1 MSISYKATSNRAE
14 RSSYG
19 TMHRKKKKTGAKP
32 VARKQPTVT
41 QEERVG
47 WALTRVRSMRARLA
61 AHPEDQVLRL
71 ALASRIAEYERERL
85 TLERITQRLAERR
98 T

>member
-1 MSISYKATSNRAE
+1 VSISYKPKGNRSE

-19 TMHRKKKKTGAKP
+19 PMHRKKKTGAKP
-32 VARKQPTVT
+32 EQRKQPKVT

-47 WALTRVRSMRARLA
+47 WALTRVRSMRSRVA
-61 AHPEDQVLRL
+61 AHPTDTLLRA
-71 ALASRIAEYERERL
+71 ALAARQADYERERL
-85 TLERITQRLAERR
+85 ALDRINQRR

>member
-1 MSISYKATSNRAE
+1 MSISYKPKGNRAE

-19 TMHRKKKKTGAKP
+19 PTHRKKKTGAQPEKG
-32 VARKQPTVT
+32 RKLPKVT

-47 WALTRVRSMRARLA
+47 WALTRVRSMRSRVA

-71 ALASRIAEYERERL
+71 ALASRMAEYERERL
-85 TLERITQRLAERR
+85 TLERLTQRK
-98 T
+98 